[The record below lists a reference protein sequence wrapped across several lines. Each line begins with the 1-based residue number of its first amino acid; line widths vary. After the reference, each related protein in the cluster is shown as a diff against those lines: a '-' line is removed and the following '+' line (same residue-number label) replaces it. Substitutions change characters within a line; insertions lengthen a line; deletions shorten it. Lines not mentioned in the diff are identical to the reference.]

1 MQSIHVPDFPRR
13 PCCRLVGVLIGGL
26 FSCSALTAMAVC
38 IFCVCRATPRVSHAF
53 TGYAGPSLTRDG
65 PGGPSG
71 TLALCVANTPIPCKA
86 DGMASQKIIQLTVL
100 NIRKKGWSYAPW

>member
-1 MQSIHVPDFPRR
+1 MV
-13 PCCRLVGVLIGGL
+13 V
-26 FSCSALTAMAVC
+26 
-38 IFCVCRATPRVSHAF
+38 IFLLSCRATPRTSHAF
-53 TGYAGPSLTRDG
+53 TGYAGSNIARDG

-86 DGMASQKIIQLTVL
+86 EGMASQKFIYLTVL